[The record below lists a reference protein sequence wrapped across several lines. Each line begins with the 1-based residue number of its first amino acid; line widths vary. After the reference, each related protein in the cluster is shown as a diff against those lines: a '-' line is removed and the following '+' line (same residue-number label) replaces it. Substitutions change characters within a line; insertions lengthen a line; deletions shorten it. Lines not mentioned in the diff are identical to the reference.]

1 MITAALLYF
10 QPLRNGYLHILWM
23 LLSGCIY
30 AKKGTHRIF
39 WEIKANNV
47 CPLGSSFTS
56 TLKIEMG
63 RAVGH
68 DLVQNLAYGP
78 GLFFVSQNNLMQQ
91 KKMAKLAFYQNN
103 LSLIPLTRVG
113 PNKNFISCGSTQP
126 EKKIGLTHLY
136 SKMLFLGS
144 FHFIIKLHSAQKIKY
159 YKKNVCKV
167 A

>member
-1 MITAALLYF
+1 
-10 QPLRNGYLHILWM
+10 
-23 LLSGCIY
+23 
-30 AKKGTHRIF
+30 
-39 WEIKANNV
+39 
-47 CPLGSSFTS
+47 
-56 TLKIEMG
+56 
-63 RAVGH
+63 
-68 DLVQNLAYGP
+68 
-78 GLFFVSQNNLMQQ
+78 MQQ

-159 YKKNVCKV
+159 YKKMSKYSANMESVNR
-167 A
+167 AQTENAS

>member
-1 MITAALLYF
+1 MIRAALLYF

-63 RAVGH
+63 RAVGR
-68 DLVQNLAYGP
+68 DLVQNLACGP

-103 LSLIPLTRVG
+103 LSLDSSWPKQKFHILWQYPAWEKNWPDPPLFKNALPRVIPFHHKTAQCSK
-113 PNKNFISCGSTQP
+113 NKILQ
-126 EKKIGLTHLY
+126 KKCL
-136 SKMLFLGS
+136 
-144 FHFIIKLHSAQKIKY
+144 
-159 YKKNVCKV
+159 
-167 A
+167 